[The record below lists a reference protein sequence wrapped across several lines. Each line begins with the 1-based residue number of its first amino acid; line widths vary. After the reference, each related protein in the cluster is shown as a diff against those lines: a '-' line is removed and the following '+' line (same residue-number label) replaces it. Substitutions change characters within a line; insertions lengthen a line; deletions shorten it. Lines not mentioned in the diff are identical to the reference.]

1 MTNCKCVCVKKKKKK
16 KTMPKPVKQQ
26 ALIDRYNS
34 QTPLINLPA
43 YQTTFREPMKRKKY
57 SVYKAPI
64 IEVVREIPKS
74 KISTPLIKP
83 PLPMNIKIY
92 TPLMKPPLTMN
103 SKIYTTLI
111 KPPLPMNSKISAPLM
126 KPPLPMKSKISTPLM
141 KPPKS
146 LEIPLDTPRM
156 KQSKLRREEAEKRLL
171 ANIEKIPTPKP
182 KKSTQEKSTQ
192 VGFDVFYRRPP
203 NLPPLESKAQ
213 EFIAKTKRPSLTPV
227 DNDPLMGTPPG
238 SPTPAPPFLGRT
250 RSPRPLQADPT
261 MNQPVQR
268 FPTASR
274 TLFADTGAG
283 AGAGVFPK

>member
-1 MTNCKCVCVKKKKKK
+1 MTDCKCVCVKKRKKK

-64 IEVVREIPKS
+64 IEVVREIP
-74 KISTPLIKP
+74 LD
-83 PLPMNIKIY
+83 
-92 TPLMKPPLTMN
+92 N
-103 SKIYTTLI
+103 SRIEQ
-111 KPPLPMNSKISAPLM
+111 A
-126 KPPLPMKSKISTPLM
+126 
-141 KPPKS
+141 
-146 LEIPLDTPRM
+146 
-156 KQSKLRREEAEKRLL
+156 KLRRESAEKRLL

-182 KKSTQEKSTQ
+182 EKNTQEKSTQ
-192 VGFDVFYRRPP
+192 IGFDTFYRRPP
-203 NLPPLESKAQ
+203 NLPPPDRMTKFKDQLEMIGEDKPSNRLKEYRNLNVMTGEEAKLFESKAQ

-274 TLFADTGAG
+274 TLFADTGSG

>member
-1 MTNCKCVCVKKKKKK
+1 MTDCKCVCVKKRKKK

-57 SVYKAPI
+57 SVYKAPV
-64 IEVVREIPKS
+64 IEIVREIP
-74 KISTPLIKP
+74 
-83 PLPMNIKIY
+83 
-92 TPLMKPPLTMN
+92 
-103 SKIYTTLI
+103 
-111 KPPLPMNSKISAPLM
+111 
-126 KPPLPMKSKISTPLM
+126 
-141 KPPKS
+141 
-146 LEIPLDTPRM
+146 LESPRM
-156 KQSKLRREEAEKRLL
+156 KQSKLRREAAEKRLL
-171 ANIEKIPTPKP
+171 ENIEKIPTPKP
-182 KKSTQEKSTQ
+182 VASPKDKDKETLSRFKDRLGMIGEDKRVNQIRQYNEERLLKIG
-192 VGFDVFYRRPP
+192 VR
-203 NLPPLESKAQ
+203 NLTTNIDNKSKAQ

-227 DNDPLMGTPPG
+227 DNDPLMGTPRQ
-238 SPTPAPPFLGRT
+238 SSTPAPPFLGRT

-283 AGAGVFPK
+283 AGAMDIPK